1 MSDLGHLAATIFRRA
16 AGRSRFVIGIA
27 GPPGAGKSTSAQR
40 LADLLGDA
48 AVVPM
53 DGFHFDNALLDRL
66 GLRARKGAPDTFDA
80 DGFASLLER
89 LARGGRDVVV
99 PGFNRA
105 EDFSRAGAAVV
116 PGSTRFVVAEG
127 NYLLLDRE
135 PWSGLR
141 PHFGLT
147 VMLDVPKGELA
158 HRLVRRWIDHGLD
171 EKAARERAFGNDMAN
186 LELVIGG
193 SAAADVVVR
202 FTG

>member
-1 MSDLGHLAATIFRRA
+1 MSDLGHLAATIFKRA
-16 AGRSRFVIGIA
+16 AGRDRFVVAIA
-27 GPPGAGKSTSAQR
+27 GPPGAGKTTSAQR
-40 LADLLGDA
+40 LAGLLGDA

-53 DGFHFDNALLDRL
+53 DGFHYDNALLDRL

-80 DGFASLLER
+80 DGFVSLVER

-99 PGFNRA
+99 PGFDRA
-105 EDFSRAGAAVV
+105 EDFSRAGVTFIPKAL
-116 PGSTRFVVAEG
+116 RFVVVEG
-127 NYLLLDRE
+127 NYLLLERE
-135 PWSGLR
+135 PWSALR
-141 PHFGLT
+141 RHFGLT

-186 LELVIGG
+186 VDLVIGG

-202 FTG
+202 LTG